1 MTSRSS
7 KLSNGGTLVEDPI
20 FDQPAPDHQPDTAP
34 SADRRASGRASAKQP
49 GTRQLDAI
57 LSGGEAIV
65 ADMPPVKEVIQKEAI
80 QADEVTDEDRSE
92 GGRASTTQQGTQQYV
107 TFIAGDEVFA
117 ADMTPVKEIIR
128 VPQVVRVPMAPASLE
143 GLANLRGK
151 VLPIISLR
159 RLFGFPELAHDDSTR
174 ALVIDVGQPLGFVVD
189 RVSSVVGVDAS
200 HIEDVGKLSGTM
212 NTELLSGLIKDVGG
226 HAMIMVL
233 DFAKLIER
241 EFAQIAAITKN
252 TSVASAAEASVQSEE
267 EDTSDELQLVSFNVE
282 GQEYAIAIEDVQEI
296 VQVPEA
302 VIHVPHSDSHVL
314 GVMTLRNRLLPLV
327 RLRRIFG
334 LPDSDLDEKSRIVVL
349 TLNGVSVGV
358 VVDAVSEVL
367 RVSKSGVD
375 PLPAMLAREGNL
387 AEITSICRLDN
398 GKRMVSIMTA
408 RNLFDQSAIKEA
420 LSTVSES
427 EQETGREAK
436 VVDEDL
442 DDDEQVVIFRLD
454 KEEFGAPIA
463 SVQEIVRVPEQLIR
477 VPKAP
482 SFVEGVINL
491 RGSVLPVIDLRS
503 RLGLKQVERT
513 DRQRIMVFLISD
525 VRTGFIVDQVAEVLK
540 IPKAAIEPAP
550 QLSKEQGKLL
560 SRMANLEKQKRMV
573 QLIDPPYLM
582 GDKDMAALAA
592 MAA

>member
-1 MTSRSS
+1 MTTRSS
-7 KLSNGGTLVEDPI
+7 KQHTNGTALLEQNALDKRAP
-20 FDQPAPDHQPDTAP
+20 DKQPAGAAVGEIQIDERVPAARLPAADVEENQIEE
-34 SADRRASGRASAKQP
+34 SASS
-49 GTRQLDAI
+49 
-57 LSGGEAIV
+57 
-65 ADMPPVKEVIQKEAI
+65 
-80 QADEVTDEDRSE
+80 
-92 GGRASTTQQGTQQYV
+92 TQQGTQQFV
-107 TFIAGDEVFA
+107 TFIAGNEVFA
-117 ADMTPVKEIIR
+117 ADMVPVKEIIR
-128 VPQVVRVPMAPASLE
+128 VPDVVRVPLAPAALE

-159 RLFGFPELAHDDSTR
+159 RLFGFPELPHDDSTR
-174 ALVIDVGQPLGFVVD
+174 ALVVDVGQPLGFVVD

-200 HIEDVGKLSGTM
+200 HIEDVGSIGTTV
-212 NTELLSGLIKDVGG
+212 NTEVLSSLIKDVGG

-241 EFAQIAAITKN
+241 EFSQIAAISKN
-252 TSVASAAEASVQSEE
+252 TGVAGAMQSSVQSEE
-267 EDTSDELQLVSFNVE
+267 EDLSDELQLVSFDVD

-302 VIHVPHSDSHVL
+302 VIHVPHSESHVL
-314 GVMTLRNRLLPLV
+314 GVMTLRSRLLPLV
-327 RLRRIFG
+327 NLRSMFA
-334 LPDSDLDEKSRIVVL
+334 LPHRDVDEKSRIVVL

-375 PLPAMLAREGNL
+375 ALPAMLAREGNL
-387 AEITSICRLDN
+387 AEVTSICRLDN
-398 GKRMVSIMTA
+398 GKRLVSIITA
-408 RNLFDQSAIKEA
+408 RNLFGNSVIKEA
-420 LSTVSES
+420 LSAVNES
-427 EQETGREAK
+427 DMESDREDTK
-436 VVDEDL
+436 QDDNL

-463 SVQEIVRVPEQLIR
+463 SVQEIVRVPEELVR

-491 RGSVLPVIDLRS
+491 RGTVLLVIDLRL

-525 VRTGFIVDQVAEVLK
+525 VRTGFIVDQVAEVLR

-550 QLSKEQGKLL
+550 QLSAEQSRLL

-573 QLIDPPYLM
+573 QLIDPPHLM
-582 GDKDMAALAA
+582 AKKELAALAA
-592 MAA
+592 VNG

>member
-1 MTSRSS
+1 MTKRIS
-7 KLSNGGTLVEDPI
+7 KQDAGVALLDEPVIDER
-20 FDQPAPDHQPDTAP
+20 APDQQPNEA
-34 SADRRASGRASAKQP
+34 ARAGSGESGRA
-49 GTRQLDAI
+49 
-57 LSGGEAIV
+57 
-65 ADMPPVKEVIQKEAI
+65 
-80 QADEVTDEDRSE
+80 
-92 GGRASTTQQGTQQYV
+92 ASTQLGTQQFV
-107 TFIAGDEVFA
+107 TFLSGDEVFA
-117 ADMTPVKEIIR
+117 ADMSPVKEIIR
-128 VPQVVRVPMAPASLE
+128 VPQVVRVPMAPTALE

-159 RLFGFPELAHDDSTR
+159 RLFGFPELEHDDATR

-189 RVSSVVGVDAS
+189 RVSSVMGVDS
-200 HIEDVGKLSGTM
+200 GHIEDVGSISTTV
-212 NTELLSGLIKDVGG
+212 NTEVLSGLIKDAGG

-233 DFAKLIER
+233 DFAKLIQK
-241 EFAQIAAITKN
+241 EFSHIAAITKN
-252 TSVASAAEASVQSEE
+252 TAVANAAQAEVQSEE
-267 EDTSDELQLVSFNVE
+267 EDSSDELQLVSFNVE

-302 VIHVPHSDSHVL
+302 VIHVPHSESHVL

-327 RLRRIFG
+327 QLRRIFG

-375 PLPAMLAREGNL
+375 PLPALLAREGNL
-387 AEITSICRLDN
+387 AEVTAICRLNN
-398 GKRMVSIMTA
+398 GKRLVSIMTA
-408 RNLFDQSAIKEA
+408 RNLFDHSAIKSAISEA
-420 LSTVSES
+420 LNTVNDSEVES
-427 EQETGREAK
+427 SRKAKEA
-436 VVDEDL
+436 DDIL
-442 DDDEQVVIFRLD
+442 DDDEQVVVFRLD

-463 SVQEIVRVPEQLIR
+463 SVQEIVRVPEELVR
-477 VPKAP
+477 VPQAP

-491 RGSVLPVIDLRS
+491 RGTVLPVIDLRL

-540 IPKAAIEPAP
+540 IPKSAIEPAP
-550 QLSKEQGKLL
+550 QLSSEQSLLL

-573 QLIDPPYLM
+573 QLIDPPHLM
-582 GDKDMAALAA
+582 GKKELRALAA
-592 MAA
+592 VAG

>member
-1 MTSRSS
+1 MTKRIS
-7 KLSNGGTLVEDPI
+7 KQDAGVALLDEPVLNEPVL
-20 FDQPAPDHQPDTAP
+20 
-34 SADRRASGRASAKQP
+34 DRRAPDDQP
-49 GTRQLDAI
+49 DEATRTG
-57 LSGGEAIV
+57 S
-65 ADMPPVKEVIQKEAI
+65 
-80 QADEVTDEDRSE
+80 SE
-92 GGRASTTQQGTQQYV
+92 SGRASTTQQFV
-107 TFIAGDEVFA
+107 TFLSGDEVFA
-117 ADMTPVKEIIR
+117 ADMSPVKEIIR
-128 VPQVVRVPMAPASLE
+128 VPQVVRVPLAPAALE

-159 RLFGFPELAHDDSTR
+159 RLFGFPELEHDDATR

-189 RVSSVVGVDAS
+189 RVSSVMGVDS
-200 HIEDVGKLSGTM
+200 GHIEGVGTISTTV
-212 NTELLSGLIKDVGG
+212 NTEVLSGLIKDAGG

-241 EFAQIAAITKN
+241 EFKQIAAITKS
-252 TSVASAAEASVQSEE
+252 TSAASAAQAQVQSEE
-267 EDTSDELQLVSFNVE
+267 EDSSDELQLVSFNVE

-302 VIHVPHSDSHVL
+302 VIHVPHSESHVL

-375 PLPAMLAREGNL
+375 ALPALLAREGNL
-387 AEITSICRLDN
+387 AEVTAICRLDN
-398 GKRMVSIMTA
+398 GKRLVSIMTA
-408 RNLFDQSAIKEA
+408 RNLFDHSAIKSAISEA
-420 LSTVSES
+420 LTTVSES
-427 EQETGREAK
+427 EVESSKKAK
-436 VVDEDL
+436 AADDNL
-442 DDDEQVVIFRLD
+442 DDDEQVVVFRLD

-463 SVQEIVRVPEQLIR
+463 SVQEIVRVPEELVR
-477 VPKAP
+477 VPQAP

-491 RGSVLPVIDLRS
+491 RGTVLPVIDLRL

-513 DRQRIMVFLISD
+513 DRQRIMVFLIGD

-540 IPKAAIEPAP
+540 IPKAAIEPSP
-550 QLSKEQGKLL
+550 QLSNEQSLLL

-582 GDKDMAALAA
+582 GKQEMKALAA
-592 MAA
+592 VAG

>member
-1 MTSRSS
+1 MTTKS
-7 KLSNGGTLVEDPI
+7 KQHSNGTALLEESIPDER
-20 FDQPAPDHQPDTAP
+20 APDTQPEGAGDDENP
-34 SADRRASGRASAKQP
+34 IVERASAAQP
-49 GTRQLDAI
+49 DGAGVDENQ
-57 LSGGEAIV
+57 SGER
-65 ADMPPVKEVIQKEAI
+65 
-80 QADEVTDEDRSE
+80 T
-92 GGRASTTQQGTQQYV
+92 STAQQGTQQFV

-117 ADMTPVKEIIR
+117 ADMVPVKEIIR
-128 VPQVVRVPMAPASLE
+128 VPQVVRVPLAPAALE

-159 RLFGFPELAHDDSTR
+159 RLFGFPELPHDDSTR
-174 ALVIDVGQPLGFVVD
+174 ALVVDVGQPLGFVVD
-189 RVSSVVGVDAS
+189 RVSSVDGVDAS
-200 HIEDVGKLSGTM
+200 HIEDVGSIKTTV
-212 NTELLSGLIKDVGG
+212 NTEMLSSLIKDVGG

-233 DFAKLIER
+233 DFAKVIER
-241 EFAQIAAITKN
+241 EFSQIAAISKN
-252 TSVASAAEASVQSEE
+252 TGVAGAAQASVQSEE
-267 EDTSDELQLVSFNVE
+267 EDSSDELQLVSFDVD

-302 VIHVPHSDSHVL
+302 VIHVPRSESHVL
-314 GVMTLRNRLLPLV
+314 GVMTLRSRLLPLV
-327 RLRRIFG
+327 NLRSMFA
-334 LPDSDLDEKSRIVVL
+334 LPHRDLDEKSRIVVL
-349 TLNGVSVGV
+349 TLGGVSVGV

-375 PLPAMLAREGNL
+375 ALPAMLAREGNL
-387 AEITSICRLDN
+387 AEVTSICRLDD
-398 GKRMVSIMTA
+398 GKRLVSIVTA
-408 RNLFDQSAIKEA
+408 RNLFGHSVIKEA
-420 LSTVSES
+420 LSAVNES
-427 EQETGREAK
+427 ELESEREDTK
-436 VVDEDL
+436 QDDNL

-491 RGSVLPVIDLRS
+491 RGTVLPVIDLRL

-525 VRTGFIVDQVAEVLK
+525 VRTGFIVDQVAEVLR

-550 QLSKEQGKLL
+550 QLSAEQGRLL

-573 QLIDPPYLM
+573 QLLDPPHLM
-582 GDKDMAALAA
+582 AKKELKALAA
-592 MAA
+592 VTR